1 MRKSIALLLG
11 LSLATLTAC
20 GQTPGNSGAA
30 SSDSASAVISEAA
43 SDAAPATAETPAASS
58 RDTTTEQRNVL
69 DGFVDFSAGHELYAV
84 FFTVIFFRNICH
96 GKILGEKL
104 LGKGRKLH
112 SGQNTRGHHGF
123 EGFILAAKI
132 FGKISGQLDTQLT
145 VQTEIGFIGVHYQH
159 LFPHARQFFC
169 KERRHGAFS
178 AATLAAYGYFH
189 QNSSHVLR
197 IPKIASS

>member
-69 DGFVDFSAGHELYAV
+69 DGFVDFSADTAGGSLKCARAAAV
-84 FFTVIFFRNICH
+84 LVEYLSCDDIDLTQDQRD
-96 GKILGEKL
+96 L
-104 LGKGRKLH
+104 LDINWAG
-112 SGQNTRGHHGF
+112 
-123 EGFILAAKI
+123 ILANAQNIAADPASQTDLLSCAGVTTDFTGMVLTGVPDKLVI
-132 FGKISGQLDTQLT
+132 LNTVFTGKAG
-145 VQTEIGFIGVHYQH
+145 
-159 LFPHARQFFC
+159 
-169 KERRHGAFS
+169 
-178 AATLAAYGYFH
+178 
-189 QNSSHVLR
+189 
-197 IPKIASS
+197 